1 MKEKKIR
8 KSKKGEKRLEL
19 EEKSEAGGFTRERER
34 ERKAGE

>member
-34 ERKAGE
+34 EREKQ